1 MDHTTGRSRGTGFAC
16 FWNKE
21 DADKAIEQSNIL
33 RAETVGNE
41 PAVVVRHLEF
51 HTISVSS
58 LEQSRRRR
66 THSSSRPSLRP
77 IRQHPSPE
85 TLSCTA
91 ALSTLAALSLETRRA
106 NSRRPASVSARRRIS
121 ATSTSC
127 VKAVR
132 HLSTLTGHLYSLLT
146 TSPLP

>member
-1 MDHTTGRSRGTGFAC
+1 MDVATGRSRGTGFAC

-51 HTISVSS
+51 QVISESS
-58 LEQSRRRR
+58 LERSRRRR

-91 ALSTLAALSLETRRA
+91 ALSTLAAPSLETRRA
-106 NSRRPASVSARRRIS
+106 NSRRPASVSARRQIS

-127 VKAVR
+127 AKAVR
-132 HLSTLTGHLYSLLT
+132 HLSSLTWHLYSLLT